1 MAIDL
6 PSVPPENHVNS
17 KIFQPSSHPSQAYK
31 YNEWFLKIFKF
42 QELFSIGRVEHKPT
56 AEVEVPKK
64 KKDFKRLVKKLQSY
78 DRALITAAGVT

>member
-1 MAIDL
+1 MAVNWYPIAIAWVTIDL

-64 KKDFKRLVKKLQSY
+64 KRIGKKIAKL
-78 DRALITAAGVT
+78 